1 MRGYWKLFQVC
12 CCLQILLSALH
23 GIVSFIGVFQYIHPM
38 QFILRAIAYGFIF
51 WLAAFGL
58 SIFNKLYPDQPITG
72 KDKKLFNRLFLIN
85 FFLSAFLFA
94 LVFAELGRLQDYIRM
109 FGLSGTELPFEFY
122 IPLIAYLLM
131 LLFHFLILYGMYN
144 LRIQLYH
151 NYRKKKFEFE
161 NPD

>member
-1 MRGYWKLFQVC
+1 MRWHWKLFQFC
-12 CCLQILLSALH
+12 CYLQILLAVLH
-23 GIVSFIGVFQYIHPM
+23 CVISFIGVFQYINSMH
-38 QFILRAIAYGFIF
+38 FFLRAIAYGLIF

-58 SIFNKLYPDQPITG
+58 SIFKKLYPDQPVTG

-94 LVFAELGRLQDYIRM
+94 LVFAERRNLQVYGRM

-122 IPLIAYLLM
+122 IQLIAYLLM
-131 LLFHFLILYGMYN
+131 LIFHLLILYGLYN
-144 LRIQLYH
+144 LRLLLYS

-161 NPD
+161 NPG